1 MRMTHNPM
9 SLADRPILVT
19 GAAQGIGRALTD
31 LIIDLGGQVA
41 GVDLNDK
48 GLQEVADVHGS
59 RFLPIA
65 GSVTDPAFAETA
77 VTRTVEA
84 FGSLYGLVNNA
95 GITRPAMIDK
105 MTAVQW
111 QQVIDVHLNGSF
123 YFTQACGRHWLA
135 RAKEGEAA
143 PGALVNVSSDAGRR
157 GSLGQI
163 NYAAAK
169 SAMFGMTMTAAR
181 EWAKFGIRANAVCFG
196 VVETAMTETVR
207 TDERFRDNYLA
218 QIPLGRWATPAE
230 VSRPVCFLLSDAAS
244 YVTGQVLSVSGGF
257 TITV

>member
-1 MRMTHNPM
+1 MTHNPM
-9 SLADRPILVT
+9 SLEGRTILVT
-19 GAAQGIGRALTD
+19 GAAQGIGRALSD
-31 LIIDLGGQVA
+31 LVIDLGGNVA

-48 GLQEVADVHGS
+48 GLQEAAEAHGS
-59 RFLPIA
+59 RFLPVA
-65 GSVTDPAFAETA
+65 GSVTDPDFAAEA
-77 VTRTVEA
+77 VARAVEA
-84 FGSLYGLVNNA
+84 FGGLHGLVNNA
-95 GITRPAMIDK
+95 GITRPAMIEK
-105 MTAVQW
+105 MTHAQW
-111 QQVIDVHLNGSF
+111 QQVMDVHVNGSF

-135 RAKEGEAA
+135 RAKAGEKS
-143 PGALVNVSSDAGRR
+143 PGSLVNVSSDAGRR

-181 EWAKFGIRANAVCFG
+181 EWAKFNIRANAVCFG

-207 TDERFRDNYLA
+207 NDERFRDGYLA
-218 QIPLGRWATPAE
+218 QIPMGRWGTPAE
-230 VSRPVCFLLSDAAS
+230 VVQPVCFLLSDAAS

>member
-1 MRMTHNPM
+1 MSPHPM
-9 SLADRPILVT
+9 SLEGRTILVT
-19 GAAQGIGRALTD
+19 GAAQGIGRALSD

-41 GVDLNDK
+41 GVDLNEG
-48 GLQEVADVHGS
+48 GLQEVAAVHGS
-59 RFLPIA
+59 RFLPLA
-65 GSVTDPAFAETA
+65 GSVTDPAFAEAA
-77 VTRTVEA
+77 VARAVEA
-84 FGSLYGLVNNA
+84 YGALYGLVNNA

-105 MTAVQW
+105 MTATQW

-123 YFTQACGRHWLA
+123 HFMQACGRHWLA
-135 RAKEGEAA
+135 RAKAGVAA
-143 PGALVNVSSDAGRR
+143 PGVLVNVSSDAGRR

-181 EWAKFGIRANAVCFG
+181 EWAKFGIRSNAVCFG

-207 TDERFRDNYLA
+207 TDERFRESYLA
-218 QIPLGRWATPAE
+218 QIPLGRWATPQE
-230 VSRPVCFLLSDAAS
+230 VAQPVCFLLSDAAS

-257 TITV
+257 TIAV

>member
-1 MRMTHNPM
+1 MTHNPM
-9 SLADRPILVT
+9 SLAGRTVLIT
-19 GAAQGIGRALTD
+19 GAAQGIGRALSE
-31 LIIDLGGQVA
+31 LVIDLGGNVA
-41 GVDLNDK
+41 GVDLDAK
-48 GLQEVADVHGS
+48 GLQAAAEVHGA
-59 RFLPIA
+59 RFLPLV
-65 GSVTDPAFAETA
+65 GSVTEPEFVDAA
-77 VTRTVEA
+77 VARAVES
-84 FGSLYGLVNNA
+84 FGTLHGLVNNA

-105 MTAVQW
+105 MTHAQW
-111 QQVIDVHLNGSF
+111 QQVMDVHVNGSF

-135 RAKEGEAA
+135 RAKAGDKS
-143 PGALVNVSSDAGRR
+143 PGSLVNVSSDAGRR

-169 SAMFGMTMTAAR
+169 SAMFGMTMSAAR
-181 EWAKFGIRANAVCFG
+181 EWARFGIRANAVCFG

-207 TDERFRDNYLA
+207 NDERFRDNYLA

-230 VSRPVCFLLSDAAS
+230 VAVPVCFLLSEGAS